1 MMQLRPRGYSNL
13 TREEQRELVQIV
25 LQQVGC
31 DLETKKI
38 TWVKPR
44 QGIEVLFQLI
54 PALKPLEGDRFD
66 IRDISASRGNLSA
79 QGQTNA

>member
-38 TWVKPR
+38 TWVKPG
-44 QGIEVLFQLI
+44 QGFEVLFQLI